1 MNSEQYP
8 NWDKEFRIELS
19 KILDKNEQC
28 GWNTSFCKSCGCDL
42 EGYNNYCQTCKRE
55 LKINQIINDTKTRS

>member
-8 NWDKEFRIELS
+8 SFLS
-19 KILDKNEQC
+19 SILESSILNSLSQFQC
-28 GWNTSFCKSCGCDL
+28 EWNTSFCKSCGCDL
-42 EGYNNYCQTCKRE
+42 VGYNSYCQTCKRE